1 MSENFFKD
9 DYPTDLGL
17 DISSLMSHLKMKNGN
32 SLEFSLGDSFIS
44 QPPKSENT
52 NSFRDT

>member
-17 DISSLMSHLKMKNGN
+17 DISSLMSHLKM
-32 SLEFSLGDSFIS
+32 EIV
-44 QPPKSENT
+44 
-52 NSFRDT
+52 